1 MNVLVVGFGSI
12 AKKHLE
18 NLRLLYPDARL
29 AVLCRLGKP
38 RDPQGLEQIFHDT
51 ASAAGWE
58 PDFIIIASPATLH
71 ADHVAAFAPLQ
82 VPMLVEKPLT
92 ASLEDAYRLLA
103 ATSSR
108 CMLGYQ
114 LRFTDG
120 FRLLQEW
127 LPQLGRLY
135 YVRMEVGQY
144 LPSWRPDTPLSA
156 MVSAN
161 PELGGGA
168 LLELSHELD
177 LLSALAGQ
185 PARVYAASGPASHL
199 HLSVEECI
207 ELSLRYDSGLL
218 AQIHLDMLQ
227 YKPTRQSK
235 WLGEFGQIEWDMLN
249 NTLSWYDRQGSLF
262 RQMVGT
268 STPQQVAQRQLTA
281 FIDGLDEGASAEQG
295 IVPLLI
301 VDAARES
308 IKSGCEVSIGAE

>member
-1 MNVLVVGFGSI
+1 MRVLVVGFGSI
-12 AKKHLE
+12 AKKHIS
-18 NLRLLYPDARL
+18 NLRLLYPHASL
-29 AVLCRLGKP
+29 AVLCRPGKP
-38 RDPQGLEQIFHDT
+38 RDMQGLEQLFHDFDC
-51 ASAAGWE
+51 ALDWH

-71 ADHVAAFAPLQ
+71 ADHVVALSLLQ

-92 ASLEDAYRLLA
+92 TNLAEAHRLLA
-103 ATSSR
+103 VVQSP

-120 FRLLQEW
+120 FRQLQEW

-135 YVRMEVGQY
+135 FVRMEVGQY

-177 LLSALAGQ
+177 LLCALLGQ
-185 PARVYAASGPASHL
+185 PAWVYATTGLASHL
-199 HLSVEECI
+199 CLSVEESV
-207 ELSLRYDSGLL
+207 ELSLRYYGGLL

-227 YKPTRQSK
+227 YKPVRQSK
-235 WLGEFGQIEWDMLN
+235 WLGEFGQIEWDMLS

-262 RQMVGT
+262 RQMVGA
-268 STPQQVAQRQLTA
+268 STPQQVAQRQLTV
-281 FIDGLDEGASAEQG
+281 FIEGSGDGASIEQG
-295 IVPLLI
+295 IMPLRI
-301 VDAARES
+301 VEAARES
-308 IKSGCEVSIGAE
+308 IKFRCEVNVGE